1 MFFGKQD
8 PAMLQRVEEARCVR
22 LGGLEEGCIS
32 VAGCFVKERT
42 PHLLFIGIS
51 RLQVAI
57 TIASRFFITHRMMQI
72 GQEAETGLLCTIAS
86 EEEAG
91 RPAIL
96 VDEGDTRT
104 PSRFA
109 ARSRKSTSSHQCHFM
124 LVNETCKNYI
134 YSSNLLTSVVRV
146 QRCTWE
152 TRSLVPFRPQA
163 GLALGQMQKGGGS
176 RKREKP
182 RPPMATIKGR
192 ILRLAP
198 AARREIGPNPS
209 RNRPSQLRAM

>member
-72 GQEAETGLLCTIAS
+72 GQETETGLLCTIAS

-96 VDEGDTRT
+96 VDEADTRT
-104 PSRFA
+104 LSRLRPDLGYPHRRINA
-109 ARSRKSTSSHQCHFM
+109 ISCSSTRP
-124 LVNETCKNYI
+124 VKITYI
-134 YSSNLLTSVVRV
+134 LQIS
-146 QRCTWE
+146 
-152 TRSLVPFRPQA
+152 
-163 GLALGQMQKGGGS
+163 
-176 RKREKP
+176 
-182 RPPMATIKGR
+182 
-192 ILRLAP
+192 
-198 AARREIGPNPS
+198 
-209 RNRPSQLRAM
+209 